1 MLASLDILSGGRV
14 AWNIVTSTRREEARN
29 FGMDDLPEKELRYD
43 MADEVVEACCA
54 LWDCWEPDSFVM
66 DKESGV
72 MVDASK
78 VRHAD
83 YAGKWYKTRGPLTM
97 PRCPQGRP
105 VLMQA
110 GSSPRGRAFA
120 ARWAELIFCPQ
131 HKKEDMQ
138 EFYADIHA
146 RMEALGRNPKDCAI
160 MPQIEIVLGETQS
173 IAEEKAEFL
182 DSLVDPDLVLAMR
195 SSEMGVDLSK
205 SAAELAEAAA
215 DRRNQGMHSSV
226 ERFNSLLKTEG
237 ASVADAIK
245 KTRRGMVVGT
255 ASTVADQ
262 MQDLFESHACD
273 GFVVSQLIHPATFE
287 QISRSLV
294 PELQKRGI
302 FRKQYRGNTLRDN
315 LRATPHG

>member
-1 MLASLDILSGGRV
+1 
-14 AWNIVTSTRREEARN
+14 
-29 FGMDDLPEKELRYD
+29 
-43 MADEVVEACCA
+43 
-54 LWDCWEPDSFVM
+54 
-66 DKESGV
+66 
-72 MVDASK
+72 
-78 VRHAD
+78 
-83 YAGKWYKTRGPLTM
+83 
-97 PRCPQGRP
+97 
-105 VLMQA
+105 MQA

-138 EFYADIHA
+138 EFYADIHT
-146 RMEALGRNPKDCAI
+146 RMEALGRNPRDCAI

-205 SAAELAEAAA
+205 SAAELADAAA
-215 DRRNQGMHSSV
+215 NRRNQGMHSSV

-245 KTRRGMVVGT
+245 KTRRSMVVGT

-273 GFVVSQLIHPATFE
+273 GFVVSQLIHPTTFE

-302 FRKQYRGNTLRDN
+302 FRKQYRGKTLRDN